1 MFPLNSGNLKSNAD
15 FGLYAIFPYLELE
28 YDIYA
33 KKCLHRAGKN
43 IFSSFLPNQLHIFL
57 LNAKDKNNSRNLG
70 LPYIDHI

>member
-33 KKCLHRAGKN
+33 KNVFIEQVRT
-43 IFSSFLPNQLHIFL
+43 FSVPSCPTNYTFFFSMQKIRTTP
-57 LNAKDKNNSRNLG
+57 G
-70 LPYIDHI
+70 T